1 VRAREYLRRLEE
13 RRRGDPGYRSGRV
26 FSSMCTL
33 PRRELV
39 RAYVKFLDTNAL
51 DPRVFPSVRE
61 LEEEVVEEAGRWFS
75 CPGAAGY
82 VTSGGTEG
90 NLMALWVARE
100 VTGRK
105 KVVAPLS
112 VHYSVKK
119 ACSLLGMRLVL
130 TGLGEDYRADP
141 EELGRRVDGE
151 TAAVVATAGTASL
164 GLVDPVEEMAEVAEE
179 RGSLLHVDASLGG
192 FLLPFLPGRRR
203 WDFEVE
209 GVSSLTADLHKLG
222 GAPIPSGLVLFRR
235 REWLERV
242 EWEVP
247 YLGGRTH
254 TLLGTRPGAAVAASW
269 LALKLLDGR
278 EARRCVEM
286 ARRLAEGIRR
296 VEGARL
302 VAEPELNVVVFTHER
317 LGVRELE
324 GELGRRGWVV
334 SRSDFPEGIRLVV
347 MPHHR
352 PSHLRSFLRDLGEA
366 VEACGGPRGS

>member
-1 VRAREYLRRLEE
+1 VGKAERYLRLLEE
-13 RRRGDPGYRSGRV
+13 RRKKDPGYRSGRV
-26 FSSMCTL
+26 FSSLCTL
-33 PRRELV
+33 PRREVV
-39 RAYVKFLDTNAL
+39 RAYLRFLETNAL
-51 DPRVFPSVRE
+51 DPRVFPSVKE
-61 LEEEVVEEAGRWFS
+61 LEEEVVGEAGRWFS

-90 NLMALWVARE
+90 NLVALWVARE
-100 VTGRK
+100 VTGRR

-112 VHYSVKK
+112 SHYSVRK
-119 ACSLLGMRLVL
+119 ACSLLGLRLVL
-130 TGLGEDYRADP
+130 TGLGEDYRADVG
-141 EELGRRVDGE
+141 EVERKVDGK

-164 GLVDPVEEMAEVAEE
+164 GLVDPVEEMAEVAQR
-179 RGSLLHVDASLGG
+179 RGCFLHVDASLGG
-192 FLLPFLPGRRR
+192 FLLPFLGRKG
-203 WDFEVE
+203 WDFGVE

-222 GAPIPSGLVLFRR
+222 GAPIPSGLLLFRR
-235 REWLERV
+235 GEWLERV
-242 EWEVP
+242 GWEVP

-254 TLLGTRPGAAVAASW
+254 TLLGTRPGASVAACW

-296 VEGARL
+296 VEGVRL

-317 LGVRELE
+317 LGVSELE

-334 SRSDFPEGIRLVV
+334 SRSDLPEGIRLVV

-366 VEACGGPRGS
+366 VEGCGGPRGS

>member
-1 VRAREYLRRLEE
+1 
-13 RRRGDPGYRSGRV
+13 
-26 FSSMCTL
+26 MCTL

-130 TGLGEDYRADP
+130 TGLGEDYRP
-141 EELGRRVDGE
+141 IPRSWEEGWTGRRPRWWRRRARPPRPGGSGGGDGGGGGGE
-151 TAAVVATAGTASL
+151 GILPA
-164 GLVDPVEEMAEVAEE
+164 
-179 RGSLLHVDASLGG
+179 RGRLPGG

-209 GVSSLTADLHKLG
+209 GVSSLAADLHKLG

-254 TLLGTRPGAAVAASW
+254 TLLGTRPGASVAASW